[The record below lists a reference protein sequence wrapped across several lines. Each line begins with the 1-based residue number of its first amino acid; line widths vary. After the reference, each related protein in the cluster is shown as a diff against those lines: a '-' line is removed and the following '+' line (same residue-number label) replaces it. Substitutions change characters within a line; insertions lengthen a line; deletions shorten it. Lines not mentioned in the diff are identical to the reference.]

1 MWRRVYYIIQSYS
14 NDIKMYNNHD
24 IIEINYIHEFKLYYS
39 NDINTQDVQTG
50 KLKRFKKVSSDL
62 KTILMTDLADL
73 WFRELC
79 ER

>member
-39 NDINTQDVQTG
+39 NDINTQDVQTRLISINFN
-50 KLKRFKKVSSDL
+50 KSES
-62 KTILMTDLADL
+62 
-73 WFRELC
+73 
-79 ER
+79 

>member
-14 NDIKMYNNHD
+14 NDIKMYNNHN